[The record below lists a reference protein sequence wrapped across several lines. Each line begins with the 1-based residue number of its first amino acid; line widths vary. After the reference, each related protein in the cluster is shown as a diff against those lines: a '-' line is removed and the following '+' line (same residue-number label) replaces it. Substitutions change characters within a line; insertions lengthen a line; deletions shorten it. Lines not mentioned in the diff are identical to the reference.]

1 MYYLVR
7 RTDGRK
13 VLSVHF
19 DILTQDAHDIPNVM
33 QHIYVS
39 LSARASQALQFSYAS
54 DRSSRA
60 QDSFC
65 AASCSRI
72 CLLQL

>member
-1 MYYLVR
+1 MIY
-7 RTDGRK
+7 
-13 VLSVHF
+13 
-19 DILTQDAHDIPNVM
+19 PNVM

-39 LSARASQALQFSYAS
+39 LSAPASQALQFSYAS